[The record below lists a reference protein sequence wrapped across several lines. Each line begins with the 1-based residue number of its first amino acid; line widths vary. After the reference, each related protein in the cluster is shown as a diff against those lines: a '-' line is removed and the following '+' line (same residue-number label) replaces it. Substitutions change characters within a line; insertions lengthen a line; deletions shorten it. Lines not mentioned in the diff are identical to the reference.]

1 MNKTRPVNLDLSTIK
16 FPITAIVSITH
27 RISGVILLAGIL
39 VLMWMLDAS
48 LTSRE
53 SFTELTELLG
63 SPLMKIVV
71 WAVLASL
78 AYHMM
83 MGIRHLVMDLGI
95 GESLEG
101 GRLGAKIA
109 LAAAIILIIAAA
121 GWAFTW

>member
-1 MNKTRPVNLDLSTIK
+1 MNKTRPVNLDLSTIR

-48 LTSRE
+48 LRSE
-53 SFTELTELLG
+53 QSFAELNELL
-63 SPLMKIVV
+63 STPIVKLVV
-71 WAVLASL
+71 WAILASL
-78 AYHMM
+78 AYHMA
-83 MGIRHLVMDLGI
+83 MGIRHLVMDLGV

-109 LAAAIILIIAAA
+109 LAVAVVSIVAAA
-121 GWAFTW
+121 GWAFSW